1 MRTRAELEI
10 EARRLEQRLHEAQ
23 HELNNNA
30 GSPVAVSGIAAKPLF
45 TFPESTVAIVA
56 GSETGRPETH
66 RMVRHVTMVNAP
78 AGLSYRLIEE
88 EFVSDSNG
96 QLVRHY
102 DPIEIST
109 DGGAFGILS
118 AGFQRLDE
126 DRLWERLEPVVPLIE
141 AKGWFTDSERASA
154 VGEVEKYTSELNL
167 SASARMRVK
176 SDTIDLLEGRLE
188 MGDFVARTVARQECF
203 AVLQRAVQSHQHT
216 ESIEV

>member
-1 MRTRAELEI
+1 MITRKELEI
-10 EARRLEQRLHEAQ
+10 EAGRLEQRAREMQ
-23 HELNNNA
+23 PELSNSA

-66 RMVRHVTMVNAP
+66 RMVRHVTIVNAP
-78 AGLSYRLIEE
+78 AGPSYRLIEE
-88 EFVSDSNG
+88 EFVSDVNG
-96 QLVRHY
+96 QHIRHY
-102 DPIEIST
+102 EPVEIST

-141 AKGWFTDSERASA
+141 AKGWFTDSERTEA
-154 VGEVEKYTSELNL
+154 VGEVEGYASELNL
-167 SASARMRVK
+167 SAAARMRVK
-176 SDTIDLLEGRLE
+176 IDALDLLEGRLE
-188 MGDFVARTVARQECF
+188 LGDFVSRTVARQECF
-203 AVLQRAVQSHQHT
+203 AVVQRAVLSRQIT

>member
-1 MRTRAELEI
+1 MITRKELEI
-10 EARRLEQRLHEAQ
+10 ETGRLEQHLREAQ
-23 HELNNNA
+23 CELISNA
-30 GSPVAVSGIAAKPLF
+30 GSPIAISGIAAKPLF
-45 TFPESTVAIVA
+45 TFPESTVAIIA
-56 GSETGRPETH
+56 GSETGRAETH
-66 RMVRHVTMVNAP
+66 RMVRHVTIVNAP

-141 AKGWFTDSERASA
+141 AKGWSTDFECAEA
-154 VGEVEKYTSELNL
+154 VAEVERCTSELNL
-167 SASARMRVK
+167 PSSARMRVK
-176 SDTIDLLEGRLE
+176 ADVIDLLEGRLE
-188 MGDFVARTVARQECF
+188 LGDFVARTVARQECYALVQH
-203 AVLQRAVQSHQHT
+203 AVLSRQIT